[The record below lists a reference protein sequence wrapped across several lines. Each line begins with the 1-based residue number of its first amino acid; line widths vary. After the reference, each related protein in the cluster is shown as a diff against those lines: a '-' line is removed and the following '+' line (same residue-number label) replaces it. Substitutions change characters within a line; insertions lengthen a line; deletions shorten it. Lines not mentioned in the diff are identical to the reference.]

1 MASLNKVELIGN
13 LGADPDIKHLP
24 DGGQIANLRLA
35 TSERWRD
42 KTTGEPVERTE
53 WHRVSLF
60 GKLAEIAGQYL
71 GKGSKVYVEGQLRTR
86 KWQAQD
92 GTDRYSTEVV
102 LSGFGGRLI
111 MLDPRPASADTS
123 AAATAAPRAR
133 PANRNPSQAQ
143 AAASMAAQA
152 PAAADFDD
160 DIPF

>member
-1 MASLNKVELIGN
+1 MSSLNKVQLIGN
-13 LGADPDIKHLP
+13 LGADPEVKTLP
-24 DGGQIANLRLA
+24 DGTALTNLRIA

-42 KTTGEPVERTE
+42 KTTGDTQERTE

-71 GKGSKVYVEGQLRTR
+71 AKGSKVYLEGQLRTR

-92 GTDRYSTEVV
+92 GTDRYSTEIV
-102 LSGFGGRLI
+102 LSGPRAAMT
-111 MLDPRPASADTS
+111 MLDPRTRDTTTSATPYRQPKTQAELAAS
-123 AAATAAPRAR
+123 AAAQAP
-133 PANRNPSQAQ
+133 
-143 AAASMAAQA
+143 A